1 MTTSGQVRDACDRCH
16 SIKTR
21 CERIVGD
28 QLGCQRCNRLGQPC
42 SYSPPGPTGRPPGG
56 RKRKEPD
63 GVAPEG
69 PDRSF
74 QQSPKSPERVGDP
87 GNINVVPC
95 PTRRALPSP
104 EVSEPA
110 IFPDSVLHLTPPEP
124 GQYDVSFGMQ
134 DFPMSPWPSYEYAP
148 DIISPSDITMET
160 QNETNPMYPPP
171 PPSHAP
177 PQAALQPYNP
187 EQQAS
192 SRSQYKATTSPTDTT
207 HMQLMQLANLQS
219 RLLVLGKSVA
229 EASDGLSSIEEVLI
243 VTESF
248 ITSFQTIEPLCYR
261 LPVKNT
267 NTMTAAQLTPTQQQK
282 ETKTSQTAIFLVS
295 NCYLNLIDIFET
307 LVAQLQNE
315 RDFGEATEDRGRPPQ
330 QTLVSIGSTG
340 VSLSRQ
346 AAAEVHLHLVFRMFD
361 RLAVSL
367 GARGETDMS
376 DGDKIAQSIAGL
388 AGRAAR
394 DLATLEERISDR
406 RGKAKF
412 VIEE

>member
-1 MTTSGQVRDACDRCH
+1 MTPSGQVRDACDRCH

-28 QLGCQRCNRLGQPC
+28 QLGCQRCTRLGKPC
-42 SYSPPGPTGRPPGG
+42 SYSPPGQTGRPPGG

-63 GVAPEG
+63 GGAPEG

-74 QQSPKSPERVGDP
+74 QQSSRSPERFDDP

-95 PTRRALPSP
+95 ATRTALPSP
-104 EVSEPA
+104 DVSEPA
-110 IFPDSVLHLTPPEP
+110 IFLDSVLHLTPPEP

-134 DFPMSPWPSYEYAP
+134 DFAMSPWRSYAP
-148 DIISPSDITMET
+148 DIMSPSDITMET

-177 PQAALQPYNP
+177 PQAAMQPYPP

-192 SRSQYKATTSPTDTT
+192 SRNQYKATASPSDTT

-229 EASDGLSSIEEVLI
+229 EASDSRSSIEEVLI
-243 VTESF
+243 VSESF

-261 LPVKNT
+261 LPVRNT
-267 NTMTAAQLTPTQQQK
+267 NTMTPTQQQK

-307 LVAQLQNE
+307 LVAQLQHE

-340 VSLSRQ
+340 LSLSRQ

-367 GARGETDMS
+367 GARGDSTDTS
-376 DGDKIAQSIAGL
+376 DGDKMAQSIAGL
-388 AGRAAR
+388 AGRAVR